1 MQHLTRT
8 DSSGNWR
15 TVDPDAWLDLRKR
28 LRRDRA
34 DSLVARAA
42 FLPPEDRGLIEAY
55 FRDGQTIKL
64 LSEVHRTDPRAM
76 SRRIRRLCERLLSD
90 RFGFVLRNFES
101 WSPSRRRVATA
112 TMLHGHSMRAASGV
126 LRISLY
132 AVRRHAD
139 AINALYESERRR
151 LDRPKER
158 RTA

>member
-8 DSSGNWR
+8 DPSGDWR

-42 FLPPEDRGLIEAY
+42 FLPPDDRALIEAY
-55 FRDGQTIKL
+55 FRDGQTIKV
-64 LSEVHRTDPRAM
+64 LSELHHTDARAM
-76 SRRIRRLCERLLSD
+76 SRRIRRLCERLLSE

-126 LRISLY
+126 LRMSLY
-132 AVRRHAD
+132 SVRRHAD

-151 LDRPKER
+151 LERQKER